1 LKKSENLF
9 GYSKNYSYLCNVKQ
23 KNRKKMASR
32 GKRLEKRVKRCAV
45 VAFPTWKLPDGI
57 QYYRIVKK

>member
-1 LKKSENLF
+1 
-9 GYSKNYSYLCNVKQ
+9 
-23 KNRKKMASR
+23 MASR